1 MYLAEKGEKSQARVE
16 NLDELVTACRQYQR
30 PDELEDMSD
39 LSAFLAHAALESG
52 ENQAD
57 EYADAVQLMTLHSAK
72 GWSSRWCCWSA
83 LRKACSPASNRPR
96 SRAGWKRSAAS
107 VTSA

>member
-1 MYLAEKGEKSQARVE
+1 
-16 NLDELVTACRQYQR
+16 
-30 PDELEDMSD
+30 MSD

-72 GWSSRWCCWSA
+72 GLGSRWCCWSV
-83 LRKACSPASNRPR
+83 
-96 SRAGWKRSAAS
+96 WKRGMFPSQQSTESGRLERKGAS